1 MKLSNQQVSALA
13 DRIYEQVK
21 KEVDAYNKNLANDDK
36 FKTWKKNNK
45 ELVSIITNA
54 IEYCK
59 LWKEKGDPCYYV
71 KNIGELNIEENLKR
85 EFKDTL
91 ETKSYPNTASIKS
104 DIILE
109 TIECENLDS
118 IITKLV
124 DKYTK

>member
-21 KEVDAYNKNLANDDK
+21 KEVDVYNKNLASDDK
-36 FKTWKKNNK
+36 FKVWKKNNK

-59 LWKEKGDPCYYV
+59 LWEKKGDPSYYV
-71 KNIGELNIEENLKR
+71 NNIARLNVEENLES
-85 EFKDTL
+85 EFKGAL
-91 ETKSYPNTASIKS
+91 ETKSYPNTNSIKS

-109 TIECENLDS
+109 TIECENLES